1 MNREEQEEAGL
12 EHAPAE
18 RSEGRR
24 VLETAGRSHFGLG
37 KSWPL
42 QGLEPASDAPARP
55 EGAKDGGIANASLI
69 GSLASPLPAAVYLS
83 NTKEERIALMGSML
97 RISVMPLAHSSRPR
111 ERPLI
116 SYPAAGAWIRICRP
130 L

>member
-55 EGAKDGGIANASLI
+55 EGVKEGGIANTSLI
-69 GSLASPLPAAVYLS
+69 RSLRHHYRLPSSCRTQRRKGSP
-83 NTKEERIALMGSML
+83 
-97 RISVMPLAHSSRPR
+97 
-111 ERPLI
+111 
-116 SYPAAGAWIRICRP
+116 
-130 L
+130 